1 MRLLYTM
8 VENANDWKSLTSTR
22 DLSRWFLDDEMRF
35 PSGTELADQA
45 GEDIYTQF
53 GWNVEPS
60 SFPVLAHVEV
70 ATDYKGRPD
79 RAFDRLKTKHIPAAG
94 VATGLNGPALCGRWA
109 RYLTGDHAQIRR
121 SAIANPEGYCK
132 NCVKRMN

>member
-53 GWNVEPS
+53 CWNVEPS

-70 ATDYKGRPD
+70 ATDYHENAPISDGFTDQRDEDEADQEYCD
-79 RAFDRLKTKHIPAAG
+79 RAAG
-94 VATGLNGPALCGRWA
+94 RF
-109 RYLTGDHAQIRR
+109 
-121 SAIANPEGYCK
+121 
-132 NCVKRMN
+132 